1 MIINSLYLKNIR
13 SFEEA
18 ELTFVKSNFI
28 TGWNYDTEDGNG
40 VGKSTIIIG
49 LLMLLGGSKFADIN
63 LSKFIKDGEDSAILN
78 GVIEIGKDIIEI
90 ERVLKVK
97 GTSTLKIKING
108 EDPECVSPKIYQDKI
123 FEYIG
128 SPENFKKFRI
138 IDASSGIN
146 ILDFSSGQLRKTL
159 MGICQDKFDGVRKK
173 ILDKKNMYEKFN
185 TRAVIYKH
193 ASSMKRSEVLESAI
207 KHLDTTKLNSLM
219 RKIQDF
225 QMEKNK
231 LLTEKGK
238 VFQVYDIK
246 SRQISKL
253 TSLGKC
259 PSCFQIVPE
268 EHKTNI
274 CKELQVELHQS
285 IDDINKLVVD
295 LKMYD
300 EIIQQEEKNKS
311 KVYERKQKLNGLK
324 SKLQVRLSQKDYKY
338 TDEDVEIA
346 KQAIDMIDAFG
357 NFYVMEWVKVIEPI
371 VNSYIVQLGMEISFV
386 PDEKGNI
393 EVSIKRNNRDYTYD
407 MLSQGEKIFISAIF
421 KIALLMERQESGLML
436 ADEAFNSLSGE
447 NLNRI
452 LEVISNLPV
461 QLLCI
466 SHNPEID
473 KTLAQEIFINKKDD
487 VSTIKE

>member
-1 MIINSLYLKNIR
+1 MRINSLYFKNIR

-28 TGWNYDTEDGNG
+28 TGWNLDTEDGNG
-40 VGKSTIIIG
+40 VGKSTVIIG
-49 LLMLLGGSKFADIN
+49 LLLLLGGAKFADIN
-63 LSKFIKDGEDSAILN
+63 LKKFVKDGESSALLN
-78 GVIEIGKDIIEI
+78 GVIEVGEDIIEI

-108 EDPECVSPKIYQDKI
+108 VDPECVSPKIYQDKL

-128 SPENFKKFRI
+128 SAENFKKFRI

-146 ILDFSSGQLRKTL
+146 ILDFTSGQLRKTL

-173 ILDKKNMYEKFN
+173 ILDKKSLYEKFN
-185 TRAVIYKH
+185 KKAVIYKH
-193 ASSMKRSEVLESAI
+193 APSMKRLEVLGASIQA
-207 KHLDTTKLNSLM
+207 LDTSKLNELVK
-219 RKIQDF
+219 KIQSF
-225 QMEKNK
+225 QMDKNK

-238 VFQVYDIK
+238 LTQDQHIK
-246 SRQISKL
+246 SQQLQKF
-253 TSLGKC
+253 KAMAQC
-259 PSCFQIVPE
+259 PSC
-268 EHKTNI
+268 
-274 CKELQVELHQS
+274 LQRVTDGYKKPILQ
-285 IDDINKLVVD
+285 DLDIKIKNLVSEIATLLVD

-324 SKLQVRLSQKDYKY
+324 SKLQVRLSQKDYMY

-371 VNSYIVQLGMEISFV
+371 VNSYICQLNMKISFV

-393 EVSIKRNNRDYTYD
+393 EVSINRNGKDYTYD
-407 MLSQGEKIFISAIF
+407 MLSQGEKIFISTIF

-436 ADEAFNSLSGE
+436 ADEAFNSLSEE

-466 SHNPEID
+466 SHNPNID
-473 KTLAQEIFINKKDD
+473 RTLAKEIFINKENDI
-487 VSTIKE
+487 STIKE